1 MSKDRAVRRAAREAE
16 LAAQAQ
22 DRARRTVRSARWD
35 RAKARVAAL
44 VSPLRRRSRG
54 GALAARRRRTV
65 GLMVFGFVGVQA
77 LTWAVTPDW
86 GTRVA
91 ILLVSLFA
99 APVVAVFVL

>member
-1 MSKDRAVRRAAREAE
+1 M
-16 LAAQAQ
+16 
-22 DRARRTVRSARWD
+22 
-35 RAKARVAAL
+35 
-44 VSPLRRRSRG
+44 
-54 GALAARRRRTV
+54 AARRRRTV

-99 APVVAVFVL
+99 APVVALFVL

>member
-1 MSKDRAVRRAAREAE
+1 MSKDRAVRRTAREAE

-22 DRARRTVRSARWD
+22 DRARRTERFARWD
-35 RAKARVAAL
+35 RARARVVAIL
-44 VSPLRRRSRG
+44 SPLRRRSRG

-65 GLMVFGFVGVQA
+65 GLMVFGFLGAQA

-91 ILLVSLFA
+91 VIVVSLFA